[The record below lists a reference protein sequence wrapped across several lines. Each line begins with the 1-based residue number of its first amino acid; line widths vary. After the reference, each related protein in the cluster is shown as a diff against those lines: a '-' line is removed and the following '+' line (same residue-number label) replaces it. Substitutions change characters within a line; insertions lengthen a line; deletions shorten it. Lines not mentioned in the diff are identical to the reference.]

1 MLDPSATSD
10 DISNEEIETIEL
22 TTQDVVKPKTAQ
34 RKKTTKQSGART
46 VPSDDDE
53 EVETVNVSMDGG
65 RKRRKKTRIDE
76 EPLNVATMRSK
87 KAKREDVDVNV
98 GKRGNTKKGAVV
110 DMTSTNDDGKKAQ
123 KGGKI
128 GAAVNKKSDDKTVI
142 KKSEKAFVKKTTENK
157 SSDETGKIVKK
168 MTKKK
173 PKKIKKK
180 RIIE

>member
-1 MLDPSATSD
+1 MLDPNATSD

-34 RKKTTKQSGART
+34 RKKTTKQSGAKT

-142 KKSEKAFVKKTTENK
+142 KKSEKATENK

>member
-1 MLDPSATSD
+1 
-10 DISNEEIETIEL
+10 
-22 TTQDVVKPKTAQ
+22 
-34 RKKTTKQSGART
+34 
-46 VPSDDDE
+46 
-53 EVETVNVSMDGG
+53 MDGG

-76 EPLNVATMRSK
+76 EPLNVATTRSK

-110 DMTSTNDDGKKAQ
+110 DMTSTNDDGKKAK

-128 GAAVNKKSDDKTVI
+128 GATVNKKSDDKTVI

-168 MTKKK
+168 MTKKN